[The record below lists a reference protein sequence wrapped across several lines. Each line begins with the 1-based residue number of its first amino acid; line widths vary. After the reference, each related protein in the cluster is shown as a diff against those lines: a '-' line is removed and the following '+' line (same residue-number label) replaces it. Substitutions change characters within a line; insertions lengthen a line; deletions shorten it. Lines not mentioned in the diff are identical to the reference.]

1 MLPRLPPAP
10 GSSATSVHYGIII
23 ADTGSGVGTLAYKSA
38 PSGKKIIFLE
48 RRGYL
53 PREKDNWI
61 PKTVFID
68 NKYKA
73 KESWKNKDGD
83 MFYPGIH

>member
-1 MLPRLPPAP
+1 M
-10 GSSATSVHYGIII
+10 
-23 ADTGSGVGTLAYKSA
+23 
-38 PSGKKIIFLE
+38 
-48 RRGYL
+48 
-53 PREKDNWI
+53 REGQLDSQYC
-61 PKTVFID
+61 FFD